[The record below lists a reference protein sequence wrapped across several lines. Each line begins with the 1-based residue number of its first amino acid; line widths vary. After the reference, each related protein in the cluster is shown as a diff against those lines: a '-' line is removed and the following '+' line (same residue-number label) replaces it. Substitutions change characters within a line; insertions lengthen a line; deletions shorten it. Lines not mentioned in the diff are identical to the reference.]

1 MRIVQFV
8 SAGPAEHALDGALP
22 EAVAQCRELERRGHD
37 VILLV
42 ARLGDADLRVA
53 GVRMVLQ
60 RVEAIPGSPVLRSPA
75 VRAWLIAHAREIDV
89 LHVHAGPDLLHLEV
103 ASTARR
109 LGIRY
114 VMQAHVTE
122 SPGGGTPSASGLRG
136 PAARAIRGAAAV
148 LARSDDEAATLR
160 ARFAHV
166 TVLRVADGLVD
177 AGPLVET
184 LEDGIPD
191 DLRELGPV
199 IVPDAP
205 PEVVPRAVGVVL
217 ADSALRE
224 RVADGTDAVLPE
236 LSSIG
241 ATVDALLA
249 LPESGRSAATRPSV
263 VWVTNLA
270 PPYRVPVWD
279 ALAREVDL
287 EVWLLET
294 DERLRS
300 DDNNRG
306 DDWTAGDR
314 AAAYRTRFLPN
325 RVVRRGEAR
334 HYVTGWLP
342 RSSLRGKDAILIG
355 GWDSPAY
362 WVASWSAKLAGVRRV
377 GFYESHR
384 LSQQHHG
391 GVVARVRRAF
401 FRSMDE
407 IVVPG
412 IAAWEGLVAEGIDPQ
427 RIRVGFN
434 AVDVEGIHART
445 RAARLAA
452 GRPTGPVGSR
462 LLCVGQLIPRKNVLS
477 LIEALAA
484 PELAACT
491 LTVVGAGPER
501 EALEGRAEELGLGSR
516 ITFAGY
522 VPVADLPEQFAR
534 HDVLVHPA
542 LQEVWGLTVN
552 EALAAGL
559 TVVVGEHA
567 GVTPSVRDMAGV
579 IVSPVSVEGLRTGI
593 AAAVPAVLIDMP
605 EILLRTPAEFAA
617 TFRDAMLVDRVGS
630 RRPERA
636 RGTRA

>member
-8 SAGPAEHALDGALP
+8 SAASADGVASGTLAD
-22 EAVAQCRELERRGHD
+22 AVEQCGEMARRRHD
-37 VILLV
+37 VTLLV
-42 ARLGDADLRVA
+42 ARPGDAGLRVP
-53 GVRMVLQ
+53 GVRVVLPL
-60 RVEAIPGSPVLRSPA
+60 VEAIPGSPTLRSPA
-75 VRAWLIAHAREIDV
+75 LRAWLVGNAHDVDV
-89 LHVHAGPDLLHLEV
+89 LHVHADADPLHLEV
-103 ASTARR
+103 ASSARR

-114 VMQAHVTE
+114 VVQTH
-122 SPGGGTPSASGLRG
+122 GTGDPAVGHAPLSGDRSAS
-136 PAARAIRGAAAV
+136 ARMVRGASAV
-148 LARSDDEAATLR
+148 LARSDDEAAALR
-160 ARFAHV
+160 ARFAGV
-166 TVLRVADGLVD
+166 TVLRIAARVGSADAV
-177 AGPLVET
+177 PLAEA
-184 LEDGIPD
+184 LEGGIPD

-199 IVPDAP
+199 VVDAP
-205 PEVVPRAVGVVL
+205 SEALPRAAGSAL
-217 ADSALRE
+217 ADGALRE
-224 RVADGTDAVLPE
+224 LVVDATGGSVPDGASTR
-236 LSSIG
+236 

-249 LPESGRSAATRPSV
+249 LHEPDPDAARRPSV
-263 VWVTNLA
+263 VWMTNLA

-287 EVWLLET
+287 EVWLLES

-314 AAAYRTRFLPN
+314 ASAYRTRFLPN

-334 HYVTGWLP
+334 HYVTGWIP
-342 RSSLRGKDAILIG
+342 RSELRGRDAILIG

-391 GVVARVRRAF
+391 GVIARVRRAF
-401 FRSMDE
+401 FAGMDE

-412 IAAWEGLVAEGIDPQ
+412 IAAWEALVAEGIDPR

-434 AVDVEGIHART
+434 AVDVTAIHART

-452 GRPTGPVGSR
+452 GPAVGPVGSR
-462 LLCVGQLIPRKNVLS
+462 LLCVGQLIPRKNVVS
-477 LIEALAA
+477 LIEAMAA
-484 PELAACT
+484 PELTACT

-501 EALEGRAEELGLGSR
+501 EALERRADELGLGGR
-516 ITFAGY
+516 IAFAGY
-522 VPVADLPEQFAR
+522 VPADGLPELFAR

-567 GVTPSVRDMAGV
+567 GVTPSVRDMRGVVVAGV
-579 IVSPVSVEGLRTGI
+579 SAEGLRVGI
-593 AAAVPAVLIDMP
+593 ASALPAVPIDEP
-605 EILLRTPAEFAA
+605 EILRRTPEDFAA
-617 TFRDAMLVDRVGS
+617 TFRDAMRTSRVAS
-630 RRPERA
+630 RRGA
-636 RGTRA
+636 GGTRR